1 MTSSPAEPGPGPKA
15 THPPLTPR
23 QTWRAYAVAVGVA
36 SLTILDLAKINVAI
50 PAISADL
57 GAGPT
62 EVQLLVAGFVLAF
75 GLLLV
80 PSGRFG
86 DLYSR
91 RGMFLAGLA
100 LFTLASLVCALSFS
114 IELLIAGRIVQ
125 GFAAGMLMPQ
135 VLGLVQQLFQ
145 GEARGKA
152 FGIFGAVIG
161 LSTAFGPTLGGFLV
175 GVGGDQ
181 LGWHLLFWM
190 NVPLGIIAFIVAV
203 RLLPATQP
211 APEGAVKD
219 FDIIGT
225 ILLGL
230 TVFTFMLPFV
240 LTTGTDSDDSSRWW
254 LLGGA
259 LVAGSVFVFWEKR
272 YLRVGRVPIV
282 DFSLFYI
289 ASFRNGVAIS
299 SFYFAA
305 MPATFIVLTLWLQ
318 QGLGFSPIVAG
329 MVTIPFA
336 LLSALT
342 SWRSG
347 LVVHRIGRPLVVLG
361 LLGVMVGFGSLIVLA
376 HQVPQAWMP
385 WAVAGAMVIA
395 GLGGGAVISP
405 NQTLM
410 LEDVPVKDGG
420 LAGSIAQVGQRIG
433 TAMGLAAALSVYFGT
448 VARSSGGPEVAY
460 TTGFSV
466 AMAVS
471 VGFVFLAFIF
481 SLLDLKRRLHSDQG
495 VSQQDTI
502 GRATTTPLR

>member
-1 MTSSPAEPGPGPKA
+1 MSSA
-15 THPPLTPR
+15 HPPSAPQGKSTTNGLDER

-50 PAISADL
+50 PAISDDL

-100 LFTLASLVCALSFS
+100 LFTLSSLVCAVSFS
-114 IELLIAGRIVQ
+114 IEMLIAGRIAQ

-145 GEARGKA
+145 GPARGKA
-152 FGIFGAVIG
+152 FGVFGAVIG

-175 GVGGDQ
+175 GVGGEN

-190 NVPLGIIAFIVAV
+190 NVPLGIAAFIFAV
-203 RLLPATQP
+203 RLLPKTQQTP
-211 APEGAVKD
+211 QGAVKD

-225 ILLGL
+225 VLLGL
-230 TVFTFMLPFV
+230 TVFTLMLPFV
-240 LTTGTDSDDSSRWW
+240 LTTGTDSDNPARWW
-254 LLGGA
+254 LLAGAVAFGA
-259 LVAGSVFVFWEKR
+259 LFLAWEKR
-272 YLRVGRVPIV
+272 YIAAGRVAII
-282 DFSLFYI
+282 DFDLFRI
-289 ASFRNGVAIS
+289 PSFRNGVAIS

-305 MPATFIVLTLWLQ
+305 MPSTFIVLTLWLQ

-336 LLSALT
+336 LFSAFT
-342 SWRSG
+342 SWRAG
-347 LVVHRIGRPLVVLG
+347 LVVHRIGRPLVVWG
-361 LLGVMVGFGSLIVLA
+361 LVGVIAGFGSLILLSSA
-376 HQVPQAWMP
+376 VPAMWMA

-410 LEDVPVKDGG
+410 LEDVPVASGG

-433 TAMGLAAALSVYFGT
+433 TAMGLAAVLSVYFG
-448 VARSSGGPEVAY
+448 VVSRQGPELTSAY
-460 TTGFSV
+460 VSGFSWG
-466 AMAVS
+466 MAVVAS
-471 VGFVFLAFIF
+471 FVALALVFA
-481 SLLDLKRRLHSDQG
+481 LLDLRR
-495 VSQQDTI
+495 
-502 GRATTTPLR
+502 RAVAASSTS

>member
-1 MTSSPAEPGPGPKA
+1 MSSAQ
-15 THPPLTPR
+15 PPSTPQGTPTANGLDER

-50 PAISADL
+50 PAISDDL

-100 LFTLASLVCALSFS
+100 LFTLSSLACAVSFS
-114 IELLIAGRIVQ
+114 IEMLIAGRIAQ

-145 GEARGKA
+145 GPARGKA
-152 FGIFGAVIG
+152 FGVFGAVIG

-175 GVGGDQ
+175 GVGGEN

-190 NVPLGIIAFIVAV
+190 NVPLGIAAFIFAV
-203 RLLPATQP
+203 RLLPKTQHT
-211 APEGAVKD
+211 PEGAVKD

-225 ILLGL
+225 VLLGL
-230 TVFTFMLPFV
+230 TVFTLMLPFV
-240 LTTGTDSDDSSRWW
+240 LTTGTDADNPARWW
-254 LLGGA
+254 LLAGAIVFGGLFLA
-259 LVAGSVFVFWEKR
+259 WEKR
-272 YLRVGRVPIV
+272 YIAAGRVAII
-282 DFSLFYI
+282 DFQLFRI
-289 ASFRNGVAIS
+289 PSFRNGVAIS

-305 MPATFIVLTLWLQ
+305 MPSTFIVLTLWLQ

-336 LLSALT
+336 LFSAFT
-342 SWRSG
+342 SWRAG
-347 LVVHRIGRPLVVLG
+347 LVVHRIGRPLVVWG
-361 LLGVMVGFGSLIVLA
+361 LAGVIAGFGSLILLSSV
-376 HQVPQAWMP
+376 VPAAWMA

-410 LEDVPVKDGG
+410 LEDVPVASGG

-433 TAMGLAAALSVYFGT
+433 TAMGLAAVLSVYFGVVSRQGAELT
-448 VARSSGGPEVAY
+448 NSYVS
-460 TTGFSV
+460 GFSWG
-466 AMAVS
+466 MAVVAS
-471 VGFVFLAFIF
+471 FIALALVFA
-481 SLLDLKRRLHSDQG
+481 LLDLKRRLSVPPERSE
-495 VSQQDTI
+495 VS
-502 GRATTTPLR
+502 

>member
-1 MTSSPAEPGPGPKA
+1 MSSAQPPSAKQGTPTSNGLDE
-15 THPPLTPR
+15 R

-50 PAISADL
+50 PAISDDL

-100 LFTLASLVCALSFS
+100 LFTLSSLACAVSFS
-114 IELLIAGRIVQ
+114 IEMLIAGRIAQ

-145 GEARGKA
+145 GPARGKA
-152 FGIFGAVIG
+152 FGVFGAVIG

-175 GVGGDQ
+175 GVGGES

-190 NVPLGIIAFIVAV
+190 NVPLGIAAFIFAV
-203 RLLPATQP
+203 RLLPRTQQT
-211 APEGAVKD
+211 PEGAVKD
-219 FDIIGT
+219 FDIVGT
-225 ILLGL
+225 VLLGL
-230 TVFTFMLPFV
+230 TVFTLMLPFV
-240 LTTGTDSDDSSRWW
+240 LTTGTDADNPARWW
-254 LLGGA
+254 LLVAAAVCGGLFLA
-259 LVAGSVFVFWEKR
+259 WEKR
-272 YLRVGRVPIV
+272 YVNAGRVAII
-282 DFSLFYI
+282 DFELFRI
-289 ASFRNGVAIS
+289 PSFRNGVAVS

-305 MPATFIVLTLWLQ
+305 MPSTFIVLTLWLQ

-336 LLSALT
+336 LFSAFT
-342 SWRSG
+342 SWRAG
-347 LVVHRIGRPLVVLG
+347 LVVHRIGRPLVVWG
-361 LLGVMVGFGSLIVLA
+361 LVGVIAGFGSLILLSSV
-376 HQVPQAWMP
+376 VPAAWMA
-385 WAVAGAMVIA
+385 WAVAGVMVIA

-410 LEDVPVKDGG
+410 LEDVPVASGG

-433 TAMGLAAALSVYFGT
+433 TAMGLAAVLSVYFG
-448 VARSSGGPEVAY
+448 VVSRQGPELTGSYVS
-460 TTGFSV
+460 GFSWGMMVV
-466 AMAVS
+466 AS
-471 VGFVFLAFIF
+471 FVTLALVFA
-481 SLLDLKRRLHSDQG
+481 LLDLRRRLSTPQ
-495 VSQQDTI
+495 VSSQDS
-502 GRATTTPLR
+502 

>member
-1 MTSSPAEPGPGPKA
+1 MSSA
-15 THPPLTPR
+15 HPPGASPGTPTAHGLDER

-50 PAISADL
+50 PAISDDL

-100 LFTLASLVCALSFS
+100 LFTLSSLVCAVSFS
-114 IELLIAGRIVQ
+114 IELLIAGRIAQ

-135 VLGLVQQLFQ
+135 VLGLIQQLFQ
-145 GEARGKA
+145 GQARGKA
-152 FGIFGAVIG
+152 FGVFGAVIG

-175 GVGGDQ
+175 GVGGDS

-190 NVPLGIIAFIVAV
+190 NVPLGIAAFIFAV
-203 RLLPATQP
+203 RLLPKTQP
-211 APEGAVKD
+211 TPEGAVKD
-219 FDIIGT
+219 FDIVGT

-230 TVFTFMLPFV
+230 TVFTLMLPFV
-240 LTTGTDSDDSSRWW
+240 LTTGTDADNPARWW
-254 LLGGA
+254 LLAGAIVFGG
-259 LVAGSVFVFWEKR
+259 LFVAWEKR
-272 YLRVGRVPIV
+272 YVAAGRVAII
-282 DFSLFYI
+282 DFELFRI
-289 ASFRNGVAIS
+289 PSFRNGVAIS

-305 MPATFIVLTLWLQ
+305 MPSTFIVLTLWLQ

-336 LLSALT
+336 LFSALT
-342 SWRSG
+342 SWQAG
-347 LVVHRIGRPLVVLG
+347 LVVHRIGRPLVVWG
-361 LLGVMVGFGSLIVLA
+361 LVAVITGFGSLILVSST
-376 HQVPQAWMP
+376 VPTAWMA
-385 WAVAGAMVIA
+385 WAVAGVMVIA

-410 LEDVPVKDGG
+410 LEDVPVASGG

-433 TAMGLAAALSVYFGT
+433 TAMGLAAVLSVYFGVVSGQGAQFT
-448 VARSSGGPEVAY
+448 SSYVS
-460 TTGFSV
+460 GFGWG
-466 AMAVS
+466 MAV
-471 VGFVFLAFIF
+471 VAGFLTLALVFA
-481 SLLDLKRRLHSDQG
+481 LLDLRRRLSTSP
-495 VSQQDTI
+495 VSSQTS
-502 GRATTTPLR
+502 

>member
-1 MTSSPAEPGPGPKA
+1 MSSSSSSNASNKDVTANGFDKR
-15 THPPLTPR
+15 T
-23 QTWRAYAVAVGVA
+23 TWRAYAVAVGVA
-36 SLTILDLAKINVAI
+36 SLTILDVAKINVAI
-50 PAISADL
+50 PSISEDL

-62 EVQLLVAGFVLAF
+62 QVQLLVAGFVLAF

-100 LFTLASLVCALSFS
+100 LFTLSSLVCAVSFS
-114 IELLIAGRIVQ
+114 IEMLIAGRIAQ
-125 GFAAGMLMPQ
+125 GLAAGMLMPQ

-145 GEARGKA
+145 GKDRGKA

-175 GVGGDQ
+175 GVGGDN

-190 NVPLGIIAFIVAV
+190 NVPLGIAAFVFAV
-203 RLLPATQP
+203 RLLPKKQAT
-211 APEGAVKD
+211 PEQAVKD
-219 FDIIGT
+219 FDLIGT
-225 ILLGL
+225 ALLGL
-230 TVFTFMLPFV
+230 TVFTLMLPFV
-240 LTTGTDSDDSSRWW
+240 LTTGTESDNPARWW
-254 LLGGA
+254 LLVGAVAAGG
-259 LVAGSVFVFWEKR
+259 VFLAWEKHYVAR
-272 YLRVGRVPIV
+272 GRVAII
-282 DFSLFYI
+282 DFALFRI
-289 ASFRNGVAIS
+289 PSFRNGVAIS

-305 MPATFIVLTLWLQ
+305 MPSTFIVLTLWLQ

-347 LVVHRIGRPLVVLG
+347 LVVHRIGRPLVVWG
-361 LLGVMVGFGSLIVLA
+361 LIGVLAGFGSLIVLSSV
-376 HQVPQAWMP
+376 VPAPWMP

-410 LEDVPVKDGG
+410 LEDVPVANGG

-433 TAMGLAAALSVYFGT
+433 TAMGLAAVLSVYFGT
-448 VARSSGGPEVAY
+448 VSRQGEQFTSSYEQ
-460 TTGFSV
+460 GFSWGI
-466 AMAVS
+466 AVS
-471 VGFVFLAFIF
+471 IGCVVTALVFA
-481 SLLDLKRRLHSDQG
+481 LLDTKRRLSLTAA
-495 VSQQDTI
+495 S
-502 GRATTTPLR
+502 A

>member
-1 MTSSPAEPGPGPKA
+1 MSSP
-15 THPPLTPR
+15 HTPRTSGDQKPSTGLDER

-50 PAISADL
+50 PAISDDL

-100 LFTLASLVCALSFS
+100 LFTLSSLACAVSFS
-114 IELLIAGRIVQ
+114 IEMLIAGRIAQ

-135 VLGLVQQLFQ
+135 VLGLIQQLFHGQ
-145 GEARGKA
+145 ARGKA
-152 FGIFGAVIG
+152 FGVFGAVIG

-175 GVGGDQ
+175 GVGGPS

-190 NVPLGIIAFIVAV
+190 NVPLGIAAFIFAV
-203 RLLPATQP
+203 RLLPRTQV

-230 TVFTFMLPFV
+230 TVFTLMLPFV
-240 LTTGTDSDDSSRWW
+240 LTTGTDADNPARWW
-254 LLGGA
+254 LLAGA
-259 LVAGSVFVFWEKR
+259 LVFGGVFLSWEKR
-272 YLRVGRVPIV
+272 YVRAGRVAII
-282 DFSLFYI
+282 DFELFRI
-289 ASFRNGVAIS
+289 PSFRNGVAIS

-305 MPATFIVLTLWLQ
+305 MPSTFIVLTLWLQ

-336 LLSALT
+336 LFSAYT
-342 SWRSG
+342 SWQAG
-347 LVVHRIGRPLVVLG
+347 LVVHRIGRPLVVWG
-361 LLGVMVGFGSLIVLA
+361 LIGVVVGFGSLIFLA
-376 HQVPQAWMP
+376 FIVPPALMP

-410 LEDVPVKDGG
+410 LEDVPPTSGG

-433 TAMGLAAALSVYFGT
+433 TAMGLAAVLSVYFGVVSRQGADLT
-448 VARSSGGPEVAY
+448 SSYVS
-460 TTGFSV
+460 GFSWG
-466 AMAVS
+466 MGVS
-471 VGFVFLAFIF
+471 VGFVSLALVFA
-481 SLLDLKRRLHSDQG
+481 LLDVRRRLS
-495 VSQQDTI
+495 
-502 GRATTTPLR
+502 TTPGSSQVR

>member
-1 MTSSPAEPGPGPKA
+1 MSSA
-15 THPPLTPR
+15 HPPTTPQGTPIANVLDER

-50 PAISADL
+50 PAISEDL

-100 LFTLASLVCALSFS
+100 LFTLSSLVCAVSFS
-114 IELLIAGRIVQ
+114 IEMLIAGRIAQ

-145 GEARGKA
+145 GKARGKA
-152 FGIFGAVIG
+152 FGVFGAVIG

-175 GVGGDQ
+175 GVGGQ
-181 LGWHLLFWM
+181 SLGWHLLFWM
-190 NVPLGIIAFIVAV
+190 NVPLGIAAFIFAV

-211 APEGAVKD
+211 TPEGAVKD
-219 FDIIGT
+219 FDIVGT
-225 ILLGL
+225 LLLGI
-230 TVFTFMLPFV
+230 TVFTLMMPFV
-240 LTTGTDSDDSSRWW
+240 LTTGTDSDNPARWW
-254 LLGGA
+254 LLAGA
-259 LVAGSVFVFWEKR
+259 LVFGGLFLAWEKR
-272 YLRVGRVPIV
+272 YVAAGRVAII
-282 DFSLFYI
+282 DFDLFRI
-289 ASFRNGVAIS
+289 PSFRNGVAIS

-305 MPATFIVLTLWLQ
+305 MPSTFIVLTLWLQ

-336 LLSALT
+336 LFSAFT
-342 SWRSG
+342 SWRAG
-347 LVVHRIGRPLVVLG
+347 LVVHRIGRPLVVWG
-361 LLGVMVGFGSLIVLA
+361 LLGVITGFGSLILLSSL
-376 HQVPQAWMP
+376 VPAAWMA

-395 GLGGGAVISP
+395 GFGGGAVISP

-410 LEDVPVKDGG
+410 LEDVPVASGG

-433 TAMGLAAALSVYFGT
+433 TAMGLAAVLSVYFG
-448 VARSSGGPEVAY
+448 VVSRQGPELTSSYVS
-460 TTGFSV
+460 GFSWG
-466 AMAVS
+466 MAV
-471 VGFVFLAFIF
+471 VAGFVTMALVFA
-481 SLLDLKRRLHSDQG
+481 LLDLRRRKVVASL
-495 VSQQDTI
+495 
-502 GRATTTPLR
+502 A

>member
-1 MTSSPAEPGPGPKA
+1 MSSPTPRASAPDALPSN
-15 THPPLTPR
+15 TLTER

-50 PAISADL
+50 PAISDDL

-62 EVQLLVAGFVLAF
+62 DVQLLVAGFVLAF

-91 RGMFLAGLA
+91 RGMFLTGLA
-100 LFTLASLVCALSFS
+100 LFTFASLGCALADS
-114 IELLIAGRIVQ
+114 IELLIAGRIAQ
-125 GFAAGMLMPQ
+125 GLAAGMLMPQ
-135 VLGLVQQLFQ
+135 VLGLIQQLFA
-145 GEARGKA
+145 GKARGKA

-175 GVGGDQ
+175 GVGGDN

-190 NVPLGIIAFIVAV
+190 NVPLGIAAFIFAI

-211 APEGAVKD
+211 APEGAVRD
-219 FDIIGT
+219 FDIVGT
-225 ILLGL
+225 ILLGVA
-230 TVFTFMLPFV
+230 VFALMLPFV
-240 LTTGTDSDDSSRWW
+240 LTTGTNADNPARWW
-254 LLGGA
+254 LLV
-259 LVAGSVFVFWEKR
+259 VAGIGGVGFVAWEKR
-272 YLRVGRVPIV
+272 YVNAGRVAII
-282 DFSLFYI
+282 DFELFRI
-289 ASFRNGVAIS
+289 PSFRNGVAIS

-305 MPATFIVLTLWLQ
+305 MPSTFIVLTLWLQ

-336 LLSALT
+336 LFSALT

-347 LVVHRIGRPLVVLG
+347 LVVHTIGRPLVVWG
-361 LLGVMVGFGSLIVLA
+361 LVGVMVGFGSLIALA
-376 HQVPQAWMP
+376 STVPTGSMA

-410 LEDVPVKDGG
+410 LEDVPVSNGG

-433 TAMGLAAALSVYFGT
+433 TAMGLAAVLSVYFGL
-448 VARSSGGPEVAY
+448 VASRGDDLTASYV
-460 TTGFSV
+460 TGFSWG
-466 AMAVS
+466 MAVS
-471 VGFVFLAFIF
+471 VGCVFLALVFA
-481 SLLDLKRRLHSDQG
+481 LLDLRRRLSPP
-495 VSQQDTI
+495 VLVVPKT
-502 GRATTTPLR
+502 

>member
-1 MTSSPAEPGPGPKA
+1 MSSAHTPSATPGA
-15 THPPLTPR
+15 PPPNGLDER

-50 PAISADL
+50 PAISEDL

-100 LFTLASLVCALSFS
+100 LFTLSSLVCAVSFS
-114 IELLIAGRIVQ
+114 IELLIAGRIAQ

-135 VLGLVQQLFQ
+135 VLGLIQQLFQ
-145 GEARGKA
+145 GQARGKA
-152 FGIFGAVIG
+152 FGVFGAVIG

-175 GVGGDQ
+175 GVGGDN

-190 NVPLGIIAFIVAV
+190 NVPLGIAAFIFAV
-203 RLLPATQP
+203 RLLPATQQT
-211 APEGAVKD
+211 PEGAVKD

-230 TVFTFMLPFV
+230 TVFTLMLPFV
-240 LTTGTDSDDSSRWW
+240 LTTGTDSDTPARWW
-254 LLGGA
+254 LLAGAVVFGGLFLA
-259 LVAGSVFVFWEKR
+259 WEKR
-272 YLRVGRVPIV
+272 YVDAGRVAII
-282 DFSLFYI
+282 DFELFRI
-289 ASFRNGVAIS
+289 PSFRNGVAIS

-305 MPATFIVLTLWLQ
+305 MPSTFIVLTLWLQ

-336 LLSALT
+336 LFSAYT
-342 SWRSG
+342 SWQAG
-347 LVVHRIGRPLVVLG
+347 LVVHRIGRPLVVWG
-361 LLGVMVGFGSLIVLA
+361 LVGVIAGFGSLILLSSI
-376 HQVPQAWMP
+376 VPAVWMA
-385 WAVAGAMVIA
+385 WAVAAAMVIA

-410 LEDVPVKDGG
+410 LEDVPVASGG

-433 TAMGLAAALSVYFGT
+433 TAMGLAAVLSVYFG
-448 VARSSGGPEVAY
+448 VVSRQGPELTSSYVS
-460 TTGFSV
+460 GFSWGMVVV
-466 AMAVS
+466 A
-471 VGFVFLAFIF
+471 GFVAFALVF
-481 SLLDLKRRLHSDQG
+481 ALLDLRRRQ
-495 VSQQDTI
+495 I
-502 GRATTTPLR
+502 GQIPSV

>member
-1 MTSSPAEPGPGPKA
+1 LDE
-15 THPPLTPR
+15 R
-23 QTWRAYAVAVGVA
+23 QTWRAYIIAVGVA

-62 EVQLLVAGFVLAF
+62 EIQLLVAGFVLAF

-100 LFTLASLVCALSFS
+100 LFTMSSLVCAVSFS
-114 IELLIAGRIVQ
+114 IELLIAGRIAQ

-145 GEARGKA
+145 GPARGKA

-161 LSTAFGPTLGGFLV
+161 LSTAFGPTLGGILV
-175 GVGGDQ
+175 GVGGDAM
-181 LGWHLLFWM
+181 GWHLLFWM
-190 NVPLGIIAFIVAV
+190 NVPLGVAAFIFAT
-203 RLLPATQP
+203 RLLPRTQHVS
-211 APEGAVKD
+211 EGAVKD
-219 FDIIGT
+219 FDIVGT
-225 ILLGL
+225 ALLGV
-230 TVFTFMLPFV
+230 TVFTLMLPFV
-240 LTTGTDSDDSSRWW
+240 LTTGTDVDNPARWW
-254 LLGGA
+254 FLVGA
-259 LVAGSVFVFWEKR
+259 FVFGVVFVAWERR
-272 YLRVGRVPIV
+272 YVNAGRVAII
-282 DFSLFYI
+282 DFGLFRI

-305 MPATFIVLTLWLQ
+305 LPATFIILTLWLQ
-318 QGLGFSPIVAG
+318 QGLGFSPVVAG

-336 LLSALT
+336 LLSALS

-347 LVVHRIGRPLVVLG
+347 LVVQRFGRILVVWG
-361 LLGVMVGFGSLIVLA
+361 LVGVLVGFSAMVLIGSVTPRDLIPWVVAGVMT
-376 HQVPQAWMP
+376 
-385 WAVAGAMVIA
+385 IA

-410 LEDVPVKDGG
+410 LEDVPVSSGG

-433 TAMGLAAALSVYFGT
+433 TAMGLAAGLSVYFGVVQALGEGET
-448 VARSSGGPEVAY
+448 QSYMA
-460 TTGFSV
+460 GFSWGI
-466 AMAVS
+466 AVS
-471 VGFVFLAFIF
+471 VGFVAVAFVF
-481 SLLDLKRRLHSDQG
+481 ALLDLKKRHDHPEDFPARD
-495 VSQQDTI
+495 VAKKP
-502 GRATTTPLR
+502 RV